1 MSQTITAPDTTE
13 PTAREPVVRIEGI
26 TKGFPDRKKGF
37 QPIVGPTDVDI
48 QEGEFI
54 TIIGPSGC
62 GKSTILKMIAGLES
76 ADEGTISLAGKPID
90 APSRELGIVFQ
101 QHVLLPWMSARQN
114 VIFALETDPYR
125 TRSKSQLEAQADEY
139 LDLVNL
145 SHAAD
150 RRPTQLSGGMQQ
162 RVGIARAFALE
173 PKVMLLD
180 EPLGALD
187 ALTRHELQLQ
197 LLELCEQ
204 QKRTFIMVTHDVDEA
219 LLLSDRILVM
229 GAGPSARIVHD
240 IAVPFSRPR
249 DVENLEQDPKCH
261 ELRGFLLNSLTG
273 H

>member
-1 MSQTITAPDTTE
+1 MTAETMTPQTAV
-13 PTAREPVVRIEGI
+13 EPVVKLAGI
-26 TKGFPDRKKGF
+26 TKGFPNRKKGF
-37 QPIVGPTDVDI
+37 QRIVDTTDVDI

-62 GKSTILKMIAGLES
+62 GKSTILKMIAGLEPV
-76 ADEGTISLAGKPID
+76 DEGAITLEGRPIT
-90 APSRELGIVFQ
+90 APSRELGLVFQ

-114 VIFALETDPYR
+114 VVFALETDPHSS
-125 TRSKSQLEAQADEY
+125 RSRQELESLADEY

-150 RRPTQLSGGMQQ
+150 QRPAQLSGGMQQ

-197 LLELCEQ
+197 LLQLCEQ
-204 QKRTFIMVTHDVDEA
+204 QRRTFIMVTHDVDEA

-229 GAGPSARIVHD
+229 GAGPNAEIIHD
-240 IAVPFSRPR
+240 LTVPFSRPR
-249 DVENLEQDPKCH
+249 DVQDVEQDSKYH
-261 ELRGFLLNSLTG
+261 ELRTFLLSSLTG

>member
-1 MSQTITAPDTTE
+1 MTAETLTTQL
-13 PTAREPVVRIEGI
+13 TSTDPVVKIDGV
-26 TKGFPDRKKGF
+26 TKGFPNRKKGF
-37 QPIVGPTDVDI
+37 QSIVGTTDVDI
-48 QEGEFI
+48 RKGEFI

-76 ADEGTISLAGKPID
+76 SDEGTISLDGKPIT

-114 VIFALETDPYR
+114 VVFALETDPQDK
-125 TRSKSQLEAQADEY
+125 RSKQETEALADEY
-139 LDLVNL
+139 LELVNL
-145 SHAAD
+145 SHASD

-197 LLELCEQ
+197 LLQLCEK
-204 QKRTFIMVTHDVDEA
+204 QKRTFVMVTHDVDEA

-229 GAGPSARIVHD
+229 STGPNARIAHD
-240 IAVPFSRPR
+240 MTVPFSRPR
-249 DVENLEQDPKCH
+249 DVENLEQDPKYH
-261 ELRGFLLNSLTG
+261 ELRSFLLGSLTG

>member
-1 MSQTITAPDTTE
+1 MTAQTMPQETTTAP
-13 PTAREPVVRIEGI
+13 PVVKIDGI
-26 TKGFPDRKKGF
+26 TKGFPNRKTGF
-37 QPIVGPTDVDI
+37 QRIVAETNVDI

-62 GKSTILKMIAGLES
+62 GKSTILKMLAGLES
-76 ADEGTISLAGKPID
+76 VDEGAILLEGEPIT
-90 APSRELGIVFQ
+90 APSRQLGIVFQ

-114 VIFALETDPYR
+114 VVFALETEPGS
-125 TRSKSQLEAQADEY
+125 TSSKEELRDRADKY

-150 RRPTQLSGGMQQ
+150 QRPSQLSGGMQQ

-197 LLELCEQ
+197 LLRLCEQ

-229 GAGPSARIVHD
+229 GSGPNAEIIHD
-240 IAVPFSRPR
+240 ITVPFGRPR
-249 DVENLEQDPKCH
+249 DAETVEQDAKYH
-261 ELRGFLLNSLTG
+261 ELRSFLLGSLTS

>member
-1 MSQTITAPDTTE
+1 MTAE
-13 PTAREPVVRIEGI
+13 TASPEAAAQPVVKIDGI
-26 TKGFPDRKKGF
+26 TKGFPNRKKGF
-37 QPIVGPTDVDI
+37 QRIVAETNVDI

-62 GKSTILKMIAGLES
+62 GKSTILKMIAGLEPI
-76 ADEGTISLAGKPID
+76 DEGAIRLEGEPIT
-90 APSRELGIVFQ
+90 APSRKLGIVFQ

-114 VIFALETDPYR
+114 VVFALETEPGS
-125 TRSKSQLEAQADEY
+125 TRSREELNALADEY

-145 SHAAD
+145 TEAAD
-150 RRPTQLSGGMQQ
+150 RRPSQLSGGMQQ

-173 PKVMLLD
+173 PQVMLLD

-197 LLELCEQ
+197 LLRLCEKQ
-204 QKRTFIMVTHDVDEA
+204 RKTFIMVTHDVDEA

-229 GAGPSARIVHD
+229 GAGPNAEIIHD
-240 IAVPFSRPR
+240 ITVPFSRPR
-249 DVENLEQDPKCH
+249 DVENVEQDSKYH
-261 ELRGFLLNSLTG
+261 ELRSFLLGSLTG

>member
-1 MSQTITAPDTTE
+1 MSAETLTAERTST
-13 PTAREPVVRIEGI
+13 EPVVKLQGI

-37 QPIVGPTDVDI
+37 QRIVGTTDVDI
-48 QEGEFI
+48 DEGEFI

-76 ADEGTISLAGKPID
+76 VDEGSISLAGEPIT

-114 VIFALETDPYR
+114 VIFALETDPR
-125 TRSKSQLEAQADEY
+125 QKRSKQELESLADEY
-139 LDLVNL
+139 LELVNL

-204 QKRTFIMVTHDVDEA
+204 HKRTFIMVTHDVDEA

-229 GAGPSARIVHD
+229 GAGPEARIVHD
-240 IAVPFSRPR
+240 ITVPFSRPR
-249 DVENLEQDPKCH
+249 DVENLEQDPKHH
-261 ELRGFLLNSLTG
+261 ELRSFLLSSLTG

>member
-1 MSQTITAPDTTE
+1 MTAETLTTE
-13 PTAREPVVRIEGI
+13 RTSTEPVVKLEGI

-37 QPIVGPTDVDI
+37 QRIVGTTDVDI
-48 QEGEFI
+48 NEGEFI

-76 ADEGTISLAGKPID
+76 VDEGTISLAGKPIT

-114 VIFALETDPYR
+114 VIFALETDPHQK
-125 TRSKSQLEAQADEY
+125 RSKQELETLADEY
-139 LDLVNL
+139 LELVNL

-197 LLELCEQ
+197 LLQLCEQ

-229 GAGPSARIVHD
+229 GAGPNARIVHD
-240 IAVPFSRPR
+240 LSVPFSRPR
-249 DVENLEQDPKCH
+249 DVENLEQDPKYH
-261 ELRGFLLNSLTG
+261 ELRSFLLSSLTG

>member
-1 MSQTITAPDTTE
+1 MTIQIAPPE
-13 PTAREPVVRIEGI
+13 APTAEPMVKIDAI
-26 TKGFPDRKKGF
+26 TKGFPHRKKGF
-37 QPIVGPTDVDI
+37 QKILGTTSVDI
-48 QEGEFI
+48 AEGEFV

-62 GKSTILKMIAGLES
+62 GKSTILKMLAGLET
-76 ADEGTISLAGKPID
+76 ADEGTISLDGTPIS
-90 APSRELGIVFQ
+90 APSRQLGIVFQ

-114 VIFALETDPYR
+114 VVFALETEPDS
-125 TRSKSQLEAQADEY
+125 TRSKQELQALADQYLE
-139 LDLVNL
+139 LVNL
-145 SHAAD
+145 GHAAD
-150 RRPTQLSGGMQQ
+150 RRPSQLSGGMQQ

-204 QKRTFIMVTHDVDEA
+204 QRKTFIMVTHDVDEA

-229 GAGPSARIVHD
+229 GSGPEAEIIHD
-240 IAVPFSRPR
+240 IAVPFERPR
-249 DVENLEQDPKCH
+249 NAEQVEQDPKHH
-261 ELRGFLLNSLTG
+261 ELRSFLLGSLTG

>member
-1 MSQTITAPDTTE
+1 MK
-13 PTAREPVVRIEGI
+13 IEGI
-26 TKGFPDRKKGF
+26 TKGFNDRKKGF
-37 QPIVGPTDVDI
+37 QPVVGTTDVDI
-48 QEGEFI
+48 HEGEFI

-76 ADEGTISLAGKPID
+76 ADEGTIRLAGRPID

-114 VIFALETDPYR
+114 VIFALETDPR
-125 TRSKSQLEAQADEY
+125 TKRSKQELASLADEY

-150 RRPTQLSGGMQQ
+150 RRPHQLSGGMQQ

-173 PKVMLLD
+173 PQVMLLD

-197 LLELCEQ
+197 LLDLCEK

-240 IAVPFSRPR
+240 ISVPFSRPR
-249 DVENLEQDPKCH
+249 EVENLDQDPAYH
-261 ELRGFLLNSLTG
+261 ELRHFLLNSLTG